1 MSVAERI
8 QDVNLE
14 LQARD
19 DSQAY
24 AIYVARNRAIPDF
37 IDGLKPVIRKILW
50 CAAHDFGG
58 QGFIKT
64 ANIVGQVMRKYNPH
78 GDAGVNSAIRNMI
91 NDFSTKYPIM
101 EGSGSWG
108 TKVDPYA
115 AQPRYNECK
124 ISQFAIDV
132 FIKDIKEDKR
142 ATDWMANYDNKCYEP
157 VYLPAKIPVLLI
169 LGQMGIGV
177 GIKTT
182 IPSHNLGDVIDVT
195 IKLIHDPNAPFVL
208 IPDECMPCEI
218 MDTDWAK
225 INNDGYGT
233 YIAQGIIDIGEY
245 EGKPC
250 LIVRSL
256 PDFTFYDKIDERI
269 KALAKEG
276 KMPFIVDVISR
287 SGVGKTNGK
296 EDPKKYRFEEIIV
309 LKKGTDPNFVKEFLY
324 ANTNIRQ
331 TRQVNLIVIKNNNLA
346 SMGYREYLLEF
357 INFRRMSV
365 FRKLNARL
373 QVLKTRIHET
383 ELYIKL
389 LTSGHIDK
397 VIQMIRKSKSADRSE
412 IADFLAQK
420 LRVTPVQARYLSH
433 VTLPE
438 LSEGYLQQ
446 CIARMKQY
454 NDEIKSIMRILLDPK
469 QIDEVIIQEMLE
481 IKAKYNDAKKCKIVS
496 KSQIKGIAP
505 GVFKLVIMKNNTIKK
520 LNEADSV
527 PPSQMGKVNLMLLAD
542 NAEDIVVFSSLGKAF
557 KIPVHKIPLSDPSS
571 DGTDVRILNKY
582 CTTNVIGVARESTL
596 KALCSS
602 KAKNFIFTV
611 TKQGFIKRIDIE
623 DVINAPTSGIIYAR
637 VDPGDQMQ
645 AVLFGPAK
653 MDLLL
658 YTANKAIR
666 IHPKEVPYLRRSTK
680 GNRVSTAATTIN
692 GMNFILPQSTD
703 LVVITKNGYVNRV
716 PVAHVEMTTRGR
728 AGSSIIKLTKGDEI
742 HTVWTCTADS
752 KLVIREGR
760 SQKEVPV
767 ASLEMA
773 STVST
778 GKQLFQDV
786 TKVFLAY

>member
-1 MSVAERI
+1 MAERI
-8 QDVNLE
+8 IDVNLQE
-14 LQARD
+14 RARD

-37 IDGLKPVIRKILW
+37 IDGLKPGARKILW

-64 ANIVGQVMRKYNPH
+64 INLVGQVMRKYNPH

-101 EGSGSWG
+101 EGTGSWG

-124 ISQFAIDV
+124 ISQFALDV
-132 FIKDIKEDKR
+132 FIQDIKEDKR
-142 ATDWMANYDNKCYEP
+142 ATDWMSNYDNKCYEP
-157 VYLPAKIPVLLI
+157 VYLPAKIPALLI

-182 IPSHNLGDVIDVT
+182 IPSHNLGDVVDVT
-195 IKLIHDPNAPFVL
+195 IKLMRDPNAPFTL

-218 MDTDWAK
+218 MDTDWQK
-225 INNDGYGT
+225 INETGCGT
-233 YIAQGIIDIGEY
+233 YIAQGIIDIGDY
-245 EGKPC
+245 DGKPC
-250 LIVRSL
+250 LIIRSL

-276 KMPFIVDVISR
+276 KMPFIVDVVSR

-296 EDPKKYRFEEIIV
+296 EDPKKYCFEEIIV

-346 SMGYREYLLEF
+346 CMGYREYLLEF

-373 QVLKTRIHET
+373 QVLKTKIHET

-397 VIQMIRKSKSADRSE
+397 VIQMIRKNKSADKSE
-412 IADFLAQK
+412 IIEFLVAK
-420 LRVTPVQARYLSH
+420 LKVTPVQAKYLSH

-446 CIARMKQY
+446 CIARMKVY
-454 NDEIKSIMRILLDPK
+454 NDEIKKIMKILLDPK
-469 QIDEVIIQEMLE
+469 KIDEVIIEEMLA

-505 GVFKLVIMKNNTIKK
+505 GTFKLILMKNNFIKK
-520 LNEADSV
+520 INEGDMV
-527 PPSQMGKVNLMLLAD
+527 PPSQMGKINLMLLAD
-542 NAEDIVVFSSLGKAF
+542 NAEDIIVFSSLGKAF
-557 KIPVHKIPLSDPSS
+557 KIPVHKIPLSDANSE
-571 DGTDVRILNKY
+571 GTDIRILNKY

-596 KALCSS
+596 KALTTS
-602 KAKNFIFTV
+602 KVKNFIYTV
-611 TKQGFIKRIDIE
+611 TRQGYIKKIDLE

-645 AVLFGPAK
+645 AVLFGPNK

-658 YTANKAIR
+658 YTSNKVIR
-666 IHPKEVPYLRRSTK
+666 INPKEVPYLRRSTK
-680 GNRVSTAATTIN
+680 GNRVSTATTLIE
-692 GMNFILPQSTD
+692 GMNFILPQYTD
-703 LVVITKNGYVNRV
+703 LIVVTKKGYVNRIGV
-716 PVAHVEMTTRGR
+716 NYVEQTTRGR
-728 AGSSIIKLTKGDEI
+728 AGSPVIKLTKGDEI
-742 HTVWTCTADS
+742 HTIWTCTSNA
-752 KLVIREGR
+752 KLIVREGR
-760 SQKEVPV
+760 SQREIPV
-767 ASLEMA
+767 SSIKSS
-773 STVST
+773 STLST
-778 GKQLFQDV
+778 GELLFTDV
-786 TKVFLAY
+786 TKVMISY

>member
-1 MSVAERI
+1 MAERI
-8 QDVNLE
+8 LNVNLE
-14 LQARD
+14 TQSRD

-78 GDAGVNSAIRNMI
+78 GDSGVNSAIRNMI

-132 FIKDIKEDKR
+132 FIQDIKEDKR

-157 VYLPAKIPVLLI
+157 VYLPAKIPTLLI

-218 MDTDWAK
+218 MDTDWEK
-225 INNDGYGT
+225 INRDGYGT

-250 LIVRSL
+250 LIIRSL

-269 KALAKEG
+269 KALAKDG

-287 SGVGKTNGK
+287 SGVGKTNGR

-309 LKKGTDPNFVKEFLY
+309 LKKGTDPNFVREYLY

-373 QVLKTRIHET
+373 QVLKTKIHET

-389 LTSGHIDK
+389 LTSGHIDN
-397 VIQMIRKSKSADRSE
+397 VIQMIRRNKSADRSE
-412 IADFLAQK
+412 IVDFLVAK
-420 LRVTPVQARYLSH
+420 LKVTPVQAKYLSKI
-433 VTLPE
+433 TLPE
-438 LSEGYLQQ
+438 LSAGYLQQ
-446 CIARMKQY
+446 CIAKMKVY
-454 NDEIKSIMRILLDPK
+454 NDEIKKIMRILLDPK
-469 QIDEVIIQEMLE
+469 KIDEVIIEEMLT
-481 IKAKYNDAKKCKIVS
+481 IKAKYNDAKKCRIVS
-496 KSQIKGIAP
+496 QSQIR
-505 GVFKLVIMKNNTIKK
+505 GVASGTFKLVIMKNNFIKK
-520 LNEADSV
+520 MNETDMV
-527 PPSQMGKVNLMLLAD
+527 PPSQMGKVNLIILAD
-542 NAEDIVVFSSLGKAF
+542 NAEDIIVFTALGKAF
-557 KIPVHKIPLSDPSS
+557 KIPVHKIPISDPNS
-571 DGTDVRILNKY
+571 DGTDVRLLNKY
-582 CTTNVIGVARESTL
+582 CTTNVTGVARETTL
-596 KALCSS
+596 KTLCSS
-602 KAKNFIFTV
+602 KSKNFIYTV
-611 TKQGFIKRIDIE
+611 TKQGFVKRIDIE
-623 DVINAPTSGIIYAR
+623 DVINCPTSGIIYAR
-637 VDPGDQMQ
+637 VDPGDFMQ
-645 AVLFGPAK
+645 AVLFGPTK
-653 MDLLL
+653 MDILF
-658 YTANKAIR
+658 YSSNKVIR
-666 IHPKEVPYLRRSTK
+666 LNSKEIPYLRRSTK
-680 GNRVSTAATTIN
+680 GSRVSTTSTTID

-703 LVVITKNGYVNRV
+703 LVVVTKKGYVNRI
-716 PVAHVEMTTRGR
+716 PVANIEKTTRGR
-728 AGSSIIKLTKGDEI
+728 AGLPVIRLSKGDEI
-742 HTVWTCTADS
+742 HTIWTCTQDA
-752 KLVIREGR
+752 KLIVREGR
-760 SQKEVPV
+760 SQREIPV
-767 ASLEMA
+767 ASLDMA

-778 GKQLFQDV
+778 GKLLFQDV
-786 TKVFLAY
+786 TKVFLSY

>member
-1 MSVAERI
+1 MAERI
-8 QDVNLE
+8 INVNLE
-14 LQARD
+14 AQARD

-24 AIYVARNRAIPDF
+24 AIYVARNRAIPDM

-91 NDFSTKYPIM
+91 NDFSTKYPTM

-124 ISQFAIDV
+124 ISQFALDV
-132 FIKDIKEDKR
+132 FMQDIKEDKR
-142 ATDWMANYDNKCYEP
+142 ATDWMSNYDNKCFEP
-157 VYLPAKIPVLLI
+157 VYLPAKIPALLI

-195 IKLIHDPNAPFVL
+195 IQLIHNPNTPFTL

-218 MDTDWAK
+218 MNTDWDK

-233 YIAQGIIDIGEY
+233 YIAQGIIDIGDY
-245 EGKPC
+245 DGKPC

-276 KMPFIVDVISR
+276 KMPFIVDVVSR
-287 SGVGKTNGK
+287 SGVDKK
-296 EDPKKYRFEEIIV
+296 DPRKYRFEEIII

-331 TRQVNLIVIKNNNLA
+331 TRQVNLIVIKHNNLA

-357 INFRRMSV
+357 IAFRRMSV

-389 LTSGHIDK
+389 LTSGHIDN
-397 VIQMIRKSKSADRSE
+397 VIKMIRKSKSADRSE
-412 IADFLAQK
+412 IAAFLAAK
-420 LRVTPVQARYLSH
+420 LRVTPVQAKYLSR

-438 LSEGYLQQ
+438 LSEGFLQQ

-454 NDEIKSIMRILLDPK
+454 NDEIKKIMRILLDPNK
-469 QIDEVIIQEMLE
+469 IDEVIIEEMLA
-481 IKAKYNDAKKCKIVS
+481 IKAKYNDKKKCKLVS
-496 KSQIKGIAP
+496 QSQIKGIAP
-505 GVFKLVIMKNNTIKK
+505 GTFKLVIMTNNYIKK
-520 LNEADSV
+520 INEMEMV
-527 PPSQMGKVNLMLLAD
+527 PPAQMGMVNLMLLAD
-542 NAEDIVVFSSLGKAF
+542 NAEDIIVFSALGKAF
-557 KIPVHKIPLSDPSS
+557 KIPVHKIPLTEPSGG
-571 DGTDVRILNKY
+571 GTDVRLLNKY
-582 CTTNVIGVARESTL
+582 CTTNVIGVAREGTL
-596 KALCSS
+596 KKLCSS
-602 KAKNFIFTV
+602 KSKNFIYTV
-611 TKQGFIKRIDIE
+611 TKMGYIKKIDID

-637 VDPGDQMQ
+637 VDPGDEMQ
-645 AVLFGPAK
+645 SVLFGPSK

-658 YTANKAIR
+658 YTANKVIR
-666 IHPKEVPYLRRSTK
+666 LNPKEVPYLRRSTK
-680 GNRVSTAATTIN
+680 GNRVSTATTIIS
-692 GMNFILPQSTD
+692 GMNFILPQATD
-703 LVVITKNGYVNRV
+703 LIVVTKKGYVNRV
-716 PVAHVEMTTRGR
+716 QVDHVERTARGR
-728 AGSSIIKLTKGDEI
+728 AGSSVIKLAKGDEI
-742 HTVWTCTADS
+742 HTVWTCTPEAR
-752 KLVIREGR
+752 LVVREGR

-767 ASLEMA
+767 ASLEMG
-773 STVST
+773 STVGP
-778 GKQLFQDV
+778 GKQMFSDV
-786 TKVFLAY
+786 TKVMISY

>member
-1 MSVAERI
+1 MAERI
-8 QDVNLE
+8 VEVNLQA
-14 LQARD
+14 QARD

-91 NDFSTKYPIM
+91 NDFSTKYPTM
-101 EGSGSWG
+101 DGSGSWG

-124 ISQFAIDV
+124 ISQFALDV
-132 FIKDIKEDKR
+132 FIQDIKEDKR
-142 ATDWMANYDNKCYEP
+142 ATDWMSNYDNKCFEP
-157 VYLPAKIPVLLI
+157 VYLPAKIPALLI

-182 IPSHNLGDVIDVT
+182 IPSHNLGDVIDITVN
-195 IKLIHDPNAPFVL
+195 LIRDPNAPFTL

-218 MDTDWAK
+218 MDTDWQK
-225 INNDGYGT
+225 IAADGYGT
-233 YIAQGIIDIGEY
+233 YIAQGIVDVGEY

-276 KMPFIVDVISR
+276 KMPFIVDMISR
-287 SGVGKTNGK
+287 SGVDKKN
-296 EDPKKYRFEEIIV
+296 PKNYRFEEIIV

-324 ANTNIRQ
+324 TNTNIRQ

-346 SMGYREYLLEF
+346 SMGYRQYLLEF
-357 INFRRMSV
+357 INFRRVSV

-373 QVLKTRIHET
+373 QVLKTKIHET

-389 LTSGHIDK
+389 LKSGHIDK

-412 IADFLAQK
+412 IVDFLVEK

-438 LSEGYLQQ
+438 LSEGFLQQ
-446 CIARMKQY
+446 CINRMKQY
-454 NDEIKSIMRILLDPK
+454 NEEIKKIMRILLDPK
-469 QIDEVIIQEMLE
+469 KIDEVIIEEMLA
-481 IKAKYNDAKKCKIVS
+481 IKAKYNDAKKCHLVS

-505 GVFKLVIMKNNTIKK
+505 GTFKLVVMKNNYIKK
-520 LNEADSV
+520 MNVSDMV
-527 PPSQMGKVNLMLLAD
+527 PPSQMGKINLTLMAD
-542 NAEDIVVFSSLGKAF
+542 NAEDIVVFSALGKAF
-557 KIPVHKIPLSDPSS
+557 KIPVHKIPLSDPNS
-571 DGTDVRILNKY
+571 DGTDIRILNKY

-596 KALCSS
+596 KSLSS
-602 KAKNFIFTV
+602 AKTKNFIFTV
-611 TKQGFIKRIDIE
+611 TKQGYIKKIDIE

-645 AVLFGPAK
+645 GILFGPNK

-658 YTANKAIR
+658 YTSNKVIR

-680 GNRVSTAATTIN
+680 GNRVSTATTNIE
-692 GMNFILPQSTD
+692 GMNFILPQATD
-703 LVVITKNGYVNRV
+703 LIAVTKKGYVNRI
-716 PVAHVEMTTRGR
+716 PVAHVEKVSRGR
-728 AGSSIIKLTKGDEI
+728 AGSSVIKLTKGDEI
-742 HTVWTCTADS
+742 HTIWTCTPEA
-752 KLVIREGR
+752 KLVVREGR
-760 SQKEVPV
+760 SQKEIPV
-767 ASLEMA
+767 SAIKSG

-778 GKQLFQDV
+778 GEQMFQDV
-786 TKVFLAY
+786 AKVIISY